1 MTEDMQ
7 DGWRTAEEKALDIA
21 QARALMS
28 SVAKGGLRFEVY
40 LPSEL
45 AAWVLD
51 FVERGVFVDPDEAVF
66 VILGEHRDLEPHA
79 DLRQEA
85 LRRSIQAARDDPRP
99 SIPLAEVEARMD
111 KLLAE
116 PRPEPA
122 VWRQRPR
129 DEAEEA
135 DVGSTGACVESD
147 GMAHADFQIGM
158 EFMTATGS
166 WRVTD
171 LGSRTVIA
179 IKLDQTDPRNYN
191 GPPYSIAES
200 VFDEN
205 DFGGSK
211 RAARS

>member
-1 MTEDMQ
+1 MTEDLQ

-28 SVAKGGLRFEVY
+28 SARKGGLRFEAY

-45 AAWVLD
+45 AGWVLD
-51 FVERGVFVDPDEAVF
+51 SVERGVFVDPSEAVF

-85 LRRSIQAARDDPRP
+85 LRRSLQAALDDPRP
-99 SIPLAEVEARMD
+99 GISLAEVEAQMD

-122 VWRQRPR
+122 VWRQRPLV
-129 DEAEEA
+129 DA
-135 DVGSTGACVESD
+135 GFESA
-147 GMAHADFQIGM
+147 GMEHADFQIDM
-158 EFMTATGS
+158 EFMTATGR

-179 IKLDQTDPRNYN
+179 IKLDQTNPRNYN

-205 DFGGSK
+205 DFGGCK
-211 RAARS
+211 RAAPS

>member
-1 MTEDMQ
+1 MTEDSQ

-21 QARALMS
+21 QARALMPS
-28 SVAKGGLRFEVY
+28 ARKGGLRFEVY

-66 VILGEHRDLEPHA
+66 VILGEHRELEPHA

-85 LRRSIQAARDDPRP
+85 LRRTIQAARDDPRP
-99 SIPLAEVEARMD
+99 GIPLAEVEAQMD

-122 VWRQRPR
+122 VWRQRPPV
-129 DEAEEA
+129 DA
-135 DVGSTGACVESD
+135 GFESD
-147 GMAHADFQIGM
+147 GMEHADFQIGM
-158 EFMTATGS
+158 EFMTATGR

-205 DFGGSK
+205 DFGGCK
-211 RAARS
+211 RADVRSIA

>member
-1 MTEDMQ
+1 
-7 DGWRTAEEKALDIA
+7 
-21 QARALMS
+21 MS
-28 SVAKGGLRFEVY
+28 SARKGGLRFEAY

-51 FVERGVFVDPDEAVF
+51 FVERGVFVDPGEAVF
-66 VILGEHRDLEPHA
+66 VILDEHRDLEPHA

-85 LRRSIQAARDDPRP
+85 LRRSLQAALDDPRP
-99 SIPLAEVEARMD
+99 AIPLAEVEAQME

-116 PRPEPA
+116 PRPAPA

-129 DEAEEA
+129 VEAGDAE
-135 DVGSTGACVESD
+135 STGAFADSD
-147 GMAHADFQIGM
+147 GMEHADFQIGM
-158 EFMTATGS
+158 EFMTATGR

-179 IKLDQTDPRNYN
+179 IRLNQTDPRNYS

-205 DFGGSK
+205 DFGGCK
-211 RAARS
+211 RVAPS